1 MEQKKEQRQIELL
14 KILAK
19 GCKKH
24 PAYRAIRK
32 ATERC
37 EECVVVWQ
45 AKVELNKLIK
55 LWGIKNII
63 LFYSEAGLGQTIQRI
78 GRALRKKYNDDT
90 QATIYDFIL
99 KDKDG
104 KIISDTD
111 QTRNKYI
118 QILSEL

>member
-1 MEQKKEQRQIELL
+1 MYMKIYWCLYAFKQVFITVFPNVFGCFVYLQKKIILNFVMEQNKEQRQIKLL

-45 AKVELNKLIK
+45 ARVELNEMETKE
-55 LWGIKNII
+55 NI
-63 LFYSEAGLGQTIQRI
+63 
-78 GRALRKKYNDDT
+78 
-90 QATIYDFIL
+90 
-99 KDKDG
+99 
-104 KIISDTD
+104 
-111 QTRNKYI
+111 
-118 QILSEL
+118 